1 MASRLEINR
10 TSMTDLTQI
19 KDIRDICTQ
28 ICDIYRNKMDQAGY
42 DKNGELYNFKEIV
55 EYKGNLFELSVL
67 VPDYFHFAENG
78 RRPGKFP
85 PPDAILKWVQ
95 FKRLVPRPG
104 RDGKVPSTNQ
114 LVYLISRK
122 IATKGTEGKHLFEKT
137 LDDPNLD
144 NLADKLVELITAE
157 FEKEIEKYME

>member
-1 MASRLEINR
+1 MEDPIKIIGVTEVCN
-10 TSMTDLTQI
+10 QI
-19 KDIRDICTQ
+19 T
-28 ICDIYRNKMDQAGY
+28 DIYRKKMDAADYNKQ
-42 DKNGELYNFKEIV
+42 GELYNFKWTTEW
-55 EYKGNLFELSVL
+55 KDNLFEIAFDL
-67 VPDYFHFAENG
+67 PQYFPFAENG

-157 FEKEIEKYME
+157 FEKEIEKYIESI

>member
-1 MASRLEINR
+1 MEDPIKIIGISEVCN
-10 TSMTDLTQI
+10 QI
-19 KDIRDICTQ
+19 V
-28 ICDIYRNKMDQAGY
+28 DIYRKKMDAAGY
-42 DKNGELYNFKEIV
+42 DKQGELYNFKWTTEW
-55 EYKGNLFELSVL
+55 KDNLFEL
-67 VPDYFHFAENG
+67 YFELPQYFQFAENG

-85 PPDAILKWVQ
+85 PPDVILKWVQ
-95 FKRLVPRPG
+95 FKRIVPRPG

-137 LDDPNLD
+137 LDDLNLD

-157 FEKEIEKYME
+157 FEKEIEKYIESI

>member
-1 MASRLEINR
+1 MENPIKITGVTEVCN
-10 TSMTDLTQI
+10 QI
-19 KDIRDICTQ
+19 A
-28 ICDIYRNKMDQAGY
+28 DIYRKKMDAADYNKQ
-42 DKNGELYNFKEIV
+42 GELYNFKWTTEW
-55 EYKGNLFELSVL
+55 KDNLFEVNFDLPS
-67 VPDYFHFAENG
+67 YFPFAEYG

-85 PPDAILKWVQ
+85 PPDAILKWIQ

-137 LDDPNLD
+137 LDDSSLD

-157 FEKEIEKYME
+157 FEKEIEKYIETL

>member
-1 MASRLEINR
+1 MENPIKIIGVIEVCN
-10 TSMTDLTQI
+10 QI
-19 KDIRDICTQ
+19 A
-28 ICDIYRNKMDQAGY
+28 DIYRKKMDAADYNKQ
-42 DKNGELYNFKEIV
+42 GELYNFKWTTEW
-55 EYKGNLFELSVL
+55 KDNLFEL
-67 VPDYFHFAENG
+67 YFDLPSYFPFSEYG

-85 PPDAILKWVQ
+85 PPNAILKWIQ

-137 LDDPNLD
+137 LDNPNLD
-144 NLADKLVELITAE
+144 NLADKLVELISAE
-157 FEKEIEKYME
+157 FENEIEKNIETL

>member
-1 MASRLEINR
+1 
-10 TSMTDLTQI
+10 MTDLTQI
-19 KDIRDICTQ
+19 KEIRDICTQ

-67 VPDYFHFAENG
+67 VPNYFPFAEYG

-85 PPDAILKWVQ
+85 PPNEILKWIQ
-95 FKRLVPRPG
+95 FKRI
-104 RDGKVPSTNQ
+104 VPSSHSGKIPTTNQ

-122 IATKGTEGKHLFEKT
+122 IALKGTQGKHLLQQTIDSTYDT
-137 LDDPNLD
+137 LVDR
-144 NLADKLVELITAE
+144 LVEVIADNIENELEKDI
-157 FEKEIEKYME
+157 KEI